1 IKHDRHWFLAPGRF
15 QDVQSPLC
23 IYRKIL
29 SRIRDRRGHRHLCC
43 EMEYCIYIL
52 YRRQNS
58 IEITYVT
65 LNELQLFAVCR
76 SKPIEIMLNTRAA
89 KIIKKNNF
97 VAIGQQPMGEICPNE
112 TYSTRYQGSHESS
125 SLTPNGYSSWHS
137 EQATT

>member
-1 IKHDRHWFLAPGRF
+1 
-15 QDVQSPLC
+15 
-23 IYRKIL
+23 
-29 SRIRDRRGHRHLCC
+29 
-43 EMEYCIYIL
+43 L

-76 SKPIEIMLNTRAA
+76 FKPIEILLNTRAA

-97 VAIGQQPMGEICPNE
+97 IAIGQQPMGEICPNE
-112 TYSTRYQGSHESS
+112 TDPTRYQGSHESS